1 MRRADVVKH
10 MSVYSGRL
18 SISLRDTEGMYLRV
32 ESTDGF
38 TLKYIMQLLYTAC
51 DSKQVICLTDGCRML
66 IENRAY
72 DKPSENGTVGS
83 VTIEV
88 KDPLFGRIFCLQYFL
103 TADDQE
109 RYDRWLEKRN
119 NDK

>member
-10 MSVYSGRL
+10 LSVYSNRL
-18 SISLRDTEGMYLRV
+18 SISLRDTEGMYLKV
-32 ESTDGF
+32 ESADGF

-51 DSKQVICLTDGCRML
+51 DIKQVICLTDGSRIL

-72 DKPSENGTVGS
+72 KGLSDDYIGS

-88 KDPLFGRIFCLQYFL
+88 KDPLFGRIFCQRYSL
-103 TADDQE
+103 TADDE
-109 RYDRWLEKRN
+109 EKYNKWLEKRN